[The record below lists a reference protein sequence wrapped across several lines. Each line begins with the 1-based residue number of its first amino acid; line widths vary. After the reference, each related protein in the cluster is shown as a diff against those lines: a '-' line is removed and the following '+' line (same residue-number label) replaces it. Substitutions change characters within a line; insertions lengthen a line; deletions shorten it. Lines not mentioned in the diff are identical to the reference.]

1 MVINR
6 VRARQARV
14 VTAAIAAAA
23 TCFCAT
29 GASANL
35 LPIINPGFEMT
46 SRPLALGEITN
57 GAGGAGVFVATRMPW
72 AGGGVSY
79 ADPVAVP
86 GWRTLLPPPQNPNA
100 TIYAGVLNPP
110 IFDIGGNPVPFMTGY
125 EGQHIAAAQVSSMQQ
140 TLNVQVQPN
149 VHYRLSFL
157 AGNGRFDL
165 GQGVYVGLMASP
177 DLETLAFFGTPG
189 VTALVQT
196 QGVIIPP
203 GSDGTMTRFHIDYTS
218 PSVLPPNIV
227 NHYLAITFIGSDGIP
242 RMCFDDFR
250 LESTIVPAPGAT
262 ALLAM
267 MIVAGVRG
275 WRRRGD
281 V

>member
-14 VTAAIAAAA
+14 VAASIAATA
-23 TCFCAT
+23 TCLCPT
-29 GASANL
+29 GTFADL
-35 LPIINPGFEMT
+35 LPIINPGFELT
-46 SRPLALGEITN
+46 SRPLVPGEITN
-57 GAGGAGVFVATRMPW
+57 GAGGAGVFVGTRMPW
-72 AGGGVSY
+72 AGGGVSF
-79 ADPVAVP
+79 ADPVEVP

-110 IFDIGGNPVPFMTGY
+110 ILSSGGNPIPFMTGY

-140 TLNVQVQPN
+140 TLSVQVQPN

-157 AGNGRFDL
+157 AGNGMFDV

-177 DLETLAFFGTPG
+177 DLETLAFFSTPG
-189 VTALVQT
+189 VTTLAQT
-196 QGVIIPP
+196 QGVIVPP

-218 PSVLPPNIV
+218 PAVLPANIV

-250 LESTIVPAPGAT
+250 LQATVVPGPSS
-262 ALLAM
+262 LAM
-267 MIVAGVRG
+267 IVLAVVCLG
-275 WRRRGD
+275 RRRTIS
-281 V
+281 